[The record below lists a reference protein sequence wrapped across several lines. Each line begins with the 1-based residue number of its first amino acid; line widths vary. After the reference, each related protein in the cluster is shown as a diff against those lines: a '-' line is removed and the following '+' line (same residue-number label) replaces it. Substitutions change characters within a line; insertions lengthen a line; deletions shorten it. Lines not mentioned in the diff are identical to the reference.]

1 MSKPPLS
8 PNAQHRPPTLALVV
22 IARNEAACI
31 ERCLMSAKPFV
42 DRMVVLDTGST
53 DNTVAIAQA
62 CGAEV
67 GHFTWVDDFS
77 AARNAS
83 LDLADADWNLV
94 IDADE
99 WIESGGEGLR
109 SVCAG
114 EPVIG
119 VLCQRSDY
127 EVASSIE
134 QKNTWVSRLLPR
146 GARYER
152 RIHEQPVSS
161 LPRTRLPLVLG
172 HDGYLDAK
180 IEKKRD
186 RNISLLLEEL
196 ADRPEDPYVLYQLG
210 KDAEVIAEDL
220 SRASDFYAR
229 SAALVPED
237 AAYRHDLCVR
247 LLFCLSKSGRLEEAI
262 TRSGEWMEA
271 WSESPDFFFTVGML
285 MFDAAAAQ
293 PKQAEAQWLPMAE
306 NAFLRCLEIGERPEL
321 DGVAGR
327 GSHMA
332 AHNLC
337 VMYQTQ
343 SNTALLKSNH
353 YLDLS
358 RKLKEHVLAPSTK

>member
-1 MSKPPLS
+1 MSKPSLS
-8 PNAQHRPPTLALVV
+8 PASHHRLPTLALVV

-53 DNTVAIAQA
+53 DNTVAIAQD
-62 CGAEV
+62 CGAQV
-67 GHFTWVDDFS
+67 GHFTWINDFS

-83 LDLADADWNLV
+83 LDLANADWNLV
-94 IDADE
+94 MDADE
-99 WIESGGEGLR
+99 WIESGGEALR
-109 SVCAG
+109 SVCSG
-114 EPVIG
+114 NPVIG
-119 VLCQRSDY
+119 VVCQRSDY
-127 EVASSIE
+127 EVFGSVE
-134 QKNTWVSRLLPR
+134 RKNTWVSRLLPR
-146 GARYER
+146 GVRYER

-161 LPRTRLPLVLG
+161 LPRARLPLVLS

-180 IEKKRD
+180 IEKKLD
-186 RNISLLLEEL
+186 RNVSLLLEEL
-196 ADRPEDPYVLYQLG
+196 ADRPDDPYVLYQLG
-210 KDAEVIAEDL
+210 KDAEVIAEDFA
-220 SRASDFYAR
+220 RASDFYTR
-229 SAALVPED
+229 SAALVPKD

-247 LLFCLSKSGRLEEAI
+247 LLFCLSKSGRLEDAI
-262 TRSGEWMEA
+262 TRSGEWMED

-293 PKQAEAQWLPMAE
+293 PKQADEQWLPMAE

-343 SNTALLKSNH
+343 SNTARLKSNY
-353 YLDLS
+353 YLDLA
-358 RKLKEHVLAPSTK
+358 RKLRTNAEAI